1 MVQVKDAMVGKDKVF
16 TVKPSALMSDAA
28 QMMLHNDV
36 SAAAVPQDLR
46 SVHAAAVAVAAAA

>member
-1 MVQVKDAMVGKDKVF
+1 MKDAMVGKDKVF